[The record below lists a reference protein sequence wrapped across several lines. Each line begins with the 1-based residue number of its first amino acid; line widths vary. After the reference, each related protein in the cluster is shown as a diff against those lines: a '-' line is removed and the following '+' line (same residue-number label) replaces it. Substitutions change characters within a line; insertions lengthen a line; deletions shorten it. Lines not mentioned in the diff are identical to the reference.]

1 MRAIV
6 RNAFAM
12 GALAMAA
19 QAAAQVTFYEHN
31 GFRGASI
38 TIDRPTGNLDRY
50 GFAHRASSA
59 VVAGEA
65 WQFCEGAGFGGRCVV
80 LQPGRYDTLAL
91 MNDSIASARPV
102 GAGVGP
108 GYAPPVPVSGQIT
121 MFEAQGMR
129 GRSFTV
135 ERPVDHLE
143 GMGFNNRASSVEV
156 SGGSWEVC
164 DGSGFTGRC
173 AVLRPGRYPS
183 LNEMGLNNRISSARP
198 VGANT
203 GYHDPYASGRFA
215 GQVTL
220 YEHADFRGQ
229 SFTADRALRNLDRQ
243 NFNNAASS
251 IVVTD
256 QPWQLCDGPDFSGR
270 CIVLRP
276 GRYSSLGSMGMN
288 DSITSLRPAR

>member
-6 RNAFAM
+6 KYAFAVS
-12 GALAMAA
+12 ALATAA
-19 QAAAQVTFYEHN
+19 HAAAQVTFYEHS

-38 TIDRPTGNLDRY
+38 TIDRAAGNLDRY

-59 VVAGEA
+59 VVAGET
-65 WQFCEGAGFGGRCVV
+65 WEFCEGPNFSGRCMV

-91 MNDSIASARPV
+91 MNDSISSVRPV
-102 GAGVGP
+102 GARGGP
-108 GYAPPVPVSGQIT
+108 GHAPPAPSTGQIT
-121 MFEAQGMR
+121 LYEVDGLR
-129 GRSFTV
+129 GHWFTV

-143 GMGFNNRASSVEV
+143 AMGFNNRASSVEI

-173 AVLRPGRYPS
+173 VVLRPGRYPS

-198 VGANT
+198 VGPNT
-203 GYHDPYASGRFA
+203 GYHDPYSSGRFA
-215 GQVTL
+215 GKVTL

-229 SFTADRALRNLDRQ
+229 SFTADRAMRNLGRQ
-243 NFNNAASS
+243 GFGNAASS

-288 DSITSLRPAR
+288 DSVSSLRPAR